1 MRLSPPIEPLLTRSM
16 AALPLSDPVLFEQ
29 RADDFRVIAFTGRAT
44 FRVGDRVP
52 LERWA
57 RKAPHTPSSS

>member
-1 MRLSPPIEPLLTRSM
+1 M